1 MVRENTPVDRAIA
14 AFGSVA
20 KLAEATGRS
29 IHQVYRW
36 RRKAEV
42 GGRDGRVPDDAQA
55 VILKAARERDIA
67 LTAEDLID
75 MRDASDAAPSEAE
88 VTP

>member
-36 RRKAEV
+36 RRKVEV
-42 GGRDGRVPDDAQA
+42 GGRDGRVPDDAQP
-55 VILKAARERDIA
+55 VILRAARELGIP

-75 MRDASDAAPSEAE
+75 MRPAEPAPEAE
-88 VTP
+88 AAS

>member
-1 MVRENTPVDRAIA
+1 MQRENSPVDRAIA

-20 KLAEATGRS
+20 KLAEAAGRS

-36 RRKAEV
+36 RRKTEV
-42 GGRDGRVPDDAQA
+42 GGRDGRVPDDAQPE
-55 VILKAARERDIA
+55 ILRAARDRGIP

-75 MRDASDAAPSEAE
+75 MRTAPEPEAAP
-88 VTP
+88 